1 LFDDLKPAQGWIMA
15 GKVVVDGRVV
25 TKPGAPVRPSARI
38 TLRGGAPARFA
49 SRGGEKLDHALRRF
63 AIDLAGKVCL
73 DAGASTG
80 GFTDCML
87 QHGARRVYAVEAGFG
102 QLRGRLAADPRVVS
116 MERTNLSEVRADR
129 LEPTIEFAAA
139 DLSYLSLRK
148 AVPILAGLFTH
159 HAPVMVCLIKPLYEG
174 LPQGRIDDRPALR
187 HVLRGLLADL
197 AAARFPVL
205 DLCPSPL
212 IGGRGAV
219 EFLANFGPGV
229 PSEKIDLMV
238 ERAIAELRSAPSR
251 ESPDPDD

>member
-1 LFDDLKPAQGWIMA
+1 MA

-25 TKPGAPVRPSARI
+25 TKPGAPVKPSARI
-38 TLRGGAPARFA
+38 TLRGAPARFA

-116 MERTNLSEVRADR
+116 MERANLGEVRAAQ
-129 LEPTIEFAAA
+129 LEPPIEFAAA

-148 AVPILAGLFTH
+148 AVPILVGLFIRQ
-159 HAPVMVCLIKPLYEG
+159 APEMVCLIKPLYES
-174 LPQGRIDDRPALR
+174 LAQDRIDDRPALR
-187 HVLRGLLADL
+187 RVLQELLADL
-197 AAARFPVL
+197 AAAQFPVL
-205 DLCPSPL
+205 DLCASPL

-219 EFLANFGPGV
+219 EFLARFGPGV
-229 PSEKIDLMV
+229 PSEKIDVMV
-238 ERAIAELRSAPSR
+238 ERAIEELRPT
-251 ESPDPDD
+251 